1 MGEGMHFKGRIKYI
15 RTSMKG
21 EHFMMGQ
28 FKFVAVMLFLV
39 VSGLFSGCAV
49 NQSDIRGFNLIS
61 VDEEKQLGAQFAT
74 EVEKQHQVVNDPEMH
89 AYVDR
94 LGRRL
99 LTGVRQ
105 VDFDYTFKVV
115 KDDSVNA
122 FAIPGGHV
130 YVHTGLI
137 KAATSETEMAAVLAH
152 EVNHAVARH
161 GTRQLTQ
168 QYGYSMVL
176 QMLLGQNP
184 NQLAQI
190 AASLF
195 GQAGMMSYSRGMESQ
210 ADFLGVETMHKAGYN
225 PQGMV
230 TFFGKLQSM
239 EKQSPSTL
247 TKYFSSHPLTSERI
261 ASVQQEIAKL
271 PARSWVPENAADFKR
286 VKARAEQ
293 IR

>member
-1 MGEGMHFKGRIKYI
+1 
-15 RTSMKG
+15 
-21 EHFMMGQ
+21 MMGL
-28 FKFVAVMLFLV
+28 KSALLALMLAMTGV
-39 VSGLFSGCAV
+39 VSGCAV

-61 VDEEKQLGAQFAT
+61 VDEEKKLGAQFAT
-74 EVEKQHQVVNDPEMH
+74 EVEKQHQVLNDPETQ
-89 AYVDR
+89 AYIDR
-94 LGRRL
+94 LGKRI
-99 LTGVRQ
+99 LTGVKQ

-115 KDDSVNA
+115 KDDTVNA

-137 KAATSETEMAAVLAH
+137 KSATSETELAAVMAH

-168 QYGYSMVL
+168 QYGYTLVL

-195 GQAGMMSYSRGMESQ
+195 GQAGMMSYSRSMENQ
-210 ADFLGVETMHKAGYN
+210 ADFLGVETMNRAGYN

-230 TFFGKLQSM
+230 SFFGKLQSM
-239 EKQSPSTL
+239 EKQAPSTIS
-247 TKYFSSHPLTSERI
+247 KYFSSHPLTTERI
-261 ASVQQEIAKL
+261 SSVQKEIAQL
-271 PARSWVPENAADFKR
+271 PPRSWVSENAAEFKR
-286 VKARAEQ
+286 IQARLGQ
-293 IR
+293 LR